1 MIRPLDAFTLA
12 ITKLRTRKI
21 RTSVTVAIA
30 GLLFGLVMIVV
41 IVSDGVFTSV
51 EQMTSKSMTGRYI
64 IGGMQPYSDTSN
76 LYADKTLI
84 ARAKADYKTLVADKK
99 AEAKRLG
106 IEYDAATEV
115 NPVDTMD
122 GQESLSSSSPI
133 TQKLINEEM
142 QKITPR
148 LTIEDFKKIAAP
160 YQPRTFYQVQML
172 SAKDGSIAEM
182 KKGQEE
188 FTTRDQDGNGMQPDI
203 QEMSRVPKALLM
215 SYLFKDYKWQSG
227 SGHIPVVVSQKRAA
241 QLANLPAPKSDAPA
255 AQRLNYINALRQKAN
270 GTTFSACYRNLSSS
284 NQIAEALAAEKEIA
298 EKKNDKTYQKPRYL
312 LGTPD
317 PSSCGAAVVVQD
329 KRTAD
334 EKAYFDKQRQF
345 DTKFGIYIEPVQ
357 QKIVYE
363 VVGVAPNGWADMD
376 QNAFSTGIGGLVSM
390 MLMTQSFRLAVP
402 EELYATLPN
411 KSSLDAILAPSNQQQ
426 QLLGLNGQFYAE
438 FTNAANARDFAK
450 EQSCIYGP
458 SGCEPK
464 TKPFNL
470 QPFGSNSIG
479 LDEAKSVI
487 NLVLLWAI
495 GIVGCIAA
503 LIASFTIGRTI
514 ADGRRETAV
523 FRAIGFKRMDISQV
537 YATYTLLLSLRIVI
551 FALAIGLIAAL
562 VINHFFWVD
571 TTSQL
576 RLVLGLYDD
585 DSRFSFVGWSTKL
598 LLAASAVI
606 LSGLVGMVLPLLRNV
621 RRNPIADMRDE

>member
-12 ITKLRTRKI
+12 VTKLRTRKI

-64 IGGMQPYSDTSN
+64 IGGMQPYTDTSN

-84 ARAKADYKTLVADKK
+84 ARAKAEYKALIADKK

-148 LTIEDFKKIAAP
+148 LTLEDFKKIAAP
-160 YQPRTFYQVQML
+160 YQPLNFYEVQML
-172 SAKDGSIAEM
+172 SAKDGNIAEM

-188 FTTRDQDGNGMQPDI
+188 FTARSQDGNGMQPDI
-203 QEMSRVPKALLM
+203 QEMSRVPKALLV
-215 SYLFKDYKWQSG
+215 SYLFKDYKWQAS

-255 AQRLNYINALRQKAN
+255 AERLNYINALRQKAN
-270 GTTFSACYRNLSSS
+270 GTTFAACYRNLSSS
-284 NQIAEALAAEKEIA
+284 NQIAEALAAEKQIA
-298 EKKNDKTYQKPRYL
+298 EKKNDKTYQKPSYL
-312 LGTPD
+312 LVTPD

-329 KRTAD
+329 KRTAE

-345 DTKFGIYIEPVQ
+345 DTKFGLYSAPVQ

-390 MLMTQSFRLAVP
+390 MLMTQSFRFAVP
-402 EELYATLPN
+402 DELYARLPN

-426 QLLGLNGQFYAE
+426 LNMNGQFYAE
-438 FTNAANARDFAK
+438 FTNAANARDFAE
-450 EQSCIYGP
+450 EQSCTYGP

-464 TKPFNL
+464 TKRFNL

-479 LDEAKSVI
+479 LDEAKRVI
-487 NLVLLWAI
+487 NSVLLWAI

-503 LIASFTIGRTI
+503 LIAGFTIGRTI

-585 DSRFSFVGWSTKL
+585 DSRFSYVGWSIKL
-598 LLAASAVI
+598 LLAAGAVI
-606 LSGLVGMVLPLLRNV
+606 LAGFVGMVLPLLRNV